1 MLEKLSI
8 KNFKAFSDWQ
18 ELALAPI
25 TLIYGPNS
33 SGKSSIIH
41 SIMLLK
47 QSLTRP
53 NLQGGLVSN
62 GEYVDLG
69 DFSSMVH
76 GHDLKRDISF
86 KFTYMPTK
94 KQSYA
99 DLGFDVFGKSTQRE
113 YDLTYKYHLITDSED
128 ESGASEIE
136 KKRGFSYLD
145 SMSAIVRTGETKE
158 VLFSTSIV
166 SDLPNSLGPTEVRRL
181 GLPTGKDVSVEK
193 EPVETELSIKRK
205 KSAKLIAAAKRFRFQ
220 DKSAWESVY
229 TYLGNHKTKRQSG
242 GKAETVRLLD
252 SVSFK
257 SDINYATP
265 SAVEVKT
272 KIAQKDFD
280 YDSHF
285 QLNMAFSSL
294 SRDLKEKFTS
304 VSYLGPLRS
313 HPSRFYAPKTDQNDS
328 VGKQGENVAKFIYER
343 PEITDDINKWFE
355 LFEVP
360 YKLSSDGIGNDVSG
374 PVICLQLEDKRTG
387 VMVGPSDVGFG
398 IGQMLPILVEGLV
411 RDDSVIC
418 VEQPEIHLHPRLQAH
433 LANFFV
439 KTCKS
444 NQWIIETHSESL
456 MIRLQNLIAA
466 KEVTPSQ
473 IAIIYVEPTEDGGQI
488 IPIRLDKEGDFI
500 DAWPEGFF
508 EERLREKMGLPTNS
522 WERSK

>member
-8 KNFKAFSDWQ
+8 KNFKAFSAWQ
-18 ELALAPI
+18 EINLAPI

-62 GEYVDLG
+62 GEFVDLG

-76 GHDLKRDISF
+76 GHDLNRDISF
-86 KFTYMPTK
+86 RLTYKPTK
-94 KQSYA
+94 KQSYS
-99 DLGFDVFGKSTQRE
+99 DFGLDVFGKSTVRE
-113 YDLTYKYHLITDSED
+113 YELNYKYYLINDSPKNK
-128 ESGASEIE
+128 SSELE
-136 KKRGFSYLD
+136 KKRGFSYLNT
-145 SMSAIVRTGETKE
+145 MSTIVRAGEKKE
-158 VLFSTSIV
+158 ILFSTSVI
-166 SDLPNSLGPTEVRRL
+166 SELETITELSEPRRL
-181 GLPTGKDVSVEK
+181 GLNFEKKSTPEKVSPESEQSLNK
-193 EPVETELSIKRK
+193 K
-205 KSAKLIAAAKRFRFQ
+205 KSAQLVAAAKKFKFL
-220 DKSAWESVY
+220 DKDAWESTY
-229 TYLGNHKTKRQSG
+229 TYLSNHRSKRHEFS
-242 GKAETVRLLD
+242 KNDISKLLD
-252 SVSFK
+252 GLKFK

-265 SAVEVKT
+265 STAEFESRMH
-272 KIAQKDFD
+272 KDFD
-280 YDSHF
+280 FNSLI

-294 SRDLKEKFTS
+294 ARDLKEKFS
-304 VSYLGPLRS
+304 SISYLGPLRS

-343 PEITDDINKWFE
+343 PEITEDINQWFSM
-355 LFEVP
+355 FEVP

-374 PVICLQLEDKRTG
+374 PVICLQLMDNRTG

-398 IGQMLPILVEGLV
+398 IGQMLPIIVEGLV

-444 NQWIIETHSESL
+444 NQWIVETHSESL
-456 MIRLQNLIAA
+456 MIRLQRLIAA
-466 KEVTPSQ
+466 GKLLPRDVS
-473 IAIIYVEPTEDGGQI
+473 IIYVEPTEEGGQI

-500 DAWPEGFF
+500 DSWPEGFF
-508 EERLREKMGLPTNS
+508 EERLREKMGLSTNL
-522 WERSK
+522 EIDQ

>member
-8 KNFKAFSDWQ
+8 QNFKAFSGWQ
-18 ELALAPI
+18 DIVLAPI

-62 GEYVDLG
+62 GEFVDLG

-76 GHDLKRDISF
+76 GHDLARDISF
-86 KFTYMPTK
+86 RFTYMPTK

-99 DLGFDVFGKSTQRE
+99 DFGFDVFGRSTRRE
-113 YDLTYKYHLITDSED
+113 YELTYKYHLIDDAEKKANVT
-128 ESGASEIE
+128 EIE
-136 KKRGFSYLD
+136 KKRGFSYLH
-145 SMSAIVRTGETKE
+145 SMGAIVRAGEKKE
-158 VLFSTSIV
+158 VLFSTSII
-166 SDLPNSLGPTEVRRL
+166 SELPKASALDDIRRL
-181 GLPTGKDVSVEK
+181 GLPDEK
-193 EPVETELSIKRK
+193 SQVADKATIESELAVRKK
-205 KSAKLIAAAKRFRFQ
+205 KSARLVAAAKKFRFF
-220 DKSAWESVY
+220 DKNAWESVH
-229 TYLGNHKTKRQSG
+229 TYLSNHKIRKHQSN
-242 GKAETVRLLD
+242 KAEIGRLLD
-252 SVSFK
+252 GITFK

-265 SAVEVKT
+265 SAVEFDSKV
-272 KIAQKDFD
+272 QKDFD
-280 YDSHF
+280 FDSHF

-294 SRDLKEKFTS
+294 ARDLKEKFTS
-304 VSYLGPLRS
+304 ISYLGPLRS

-343 PEITDDINKWFE
+343 PEITDDINAWFSQ
-355 LFEVP
+355 FEVP

-398 IGQMLPILVEGLV
+398 IGQMLPIIVEGLV

-439 KTCKS
+439 STCKT
-444 NQWIIETHSESL
+444 NQWIVETHSESL
-456 MIRLQNLIAA
+456 MIRLQNLIAG
-466 KEVTPSQ
+466 KKIKPTEV
-473 IAIIYVEPTEDGGQI
+473 AVIYVEPTDDGGQI
-488 IPIRLDKEGDFI
+488 IPIRIDKDGDFI

-508 EERLREKMGLPTNS
+508 EERLKEKMGLSNGWENS
-522 WERSK
+522 Q